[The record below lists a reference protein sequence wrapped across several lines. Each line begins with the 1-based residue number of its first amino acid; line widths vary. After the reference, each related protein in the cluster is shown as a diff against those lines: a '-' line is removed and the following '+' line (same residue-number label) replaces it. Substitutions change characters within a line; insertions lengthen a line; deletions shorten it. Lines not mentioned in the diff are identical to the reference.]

1 MWQGFRHG
9 LHYLDHIKLLSPKI
23 DNVVGGVYSVYQF
36 KNDGHW
42 SVSFELKI
50 TGEMGNAGNGVL
62 LNIGGSSLIDFSST
76 LIDSEYQITDSEFS
90 TGINNVVL
98 LVQGSRPLPVPKRS

>member
-23 DNVVGGVYSVYQF
+23 DNVTGGAYTVYQF

-50 TGEMGNAGNGVL
+50 TGDMMNAGNGVL
-62 LNIGGSSLIDFSST
+62 INIGQRPLINYSSVM
-76 LIDSEYQITDSEFS
+76 IDSEYQITDSEFAA
-90 TGINNVVL
+90 GINKVN
-98 LVQGSRPLPVPKRS
+98 